1 MDQYA
6 SPFHHLKSAISSLDQ
21 AHHGLATTI
30 GLLSHS
36 GLDPIQQMP
45 EMCHLL
51 QRLFKLTSCGFFW
64 CDSHGNLQDAWCLS
78 PDFLSFKT
86 LMSCAEYQAAGE
98 RTWPTFQENVLMG
111 AVAGYLLPFQ
121 NERFYASPHY
131 QATYGQARV
140 S

>member
-86 LMSCAEYQAAGE
+86 LMSCAEYQAAVSQYPVDIKNNQFNISGPGSDIFNLIHIT
-98 RTWPTFQENVLMG
+98 R
-111 AVAGYLLPFQ
+111 
-121 NERFYASPHY
+121 
-131 QATYGQARV
+131 ARNR
-140 S
+140 SCIFNMPINLF